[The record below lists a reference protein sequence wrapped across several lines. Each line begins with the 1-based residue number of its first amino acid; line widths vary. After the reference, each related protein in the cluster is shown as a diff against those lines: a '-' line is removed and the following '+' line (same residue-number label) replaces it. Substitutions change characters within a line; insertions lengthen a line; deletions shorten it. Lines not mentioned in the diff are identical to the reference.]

1 MLTAAAHRCRRLTSL
16 VLLLAV
22 LLVAL
27 FTASQCLNSPAYL
40 EDKNKYLR
48 FTLHCGPSLHLL
60 RHPVETV
67 NLGVMEG
74 YQRPRRDSWGM
85 FMAVDFDDED
95 SCDSGSGSGV
105 KMSVRDAWQQITST
119 LGRHHYGVIP
129 MHKRSKVK
137 ECLIKWRNPN
147 PSVSIKH
154 ISNAINVE
162 FNGDAL
168 ESSCYVDGFR
178 IVQNCRGEIFAEFCL
193 VFAYGSRS
201 FLNWKSYTE
210 FREYLEILSDVHKVQ
225 PVFPKTLARWN
236 ELRNEMKWG
245 RCLSVPYLIKKSIM
259 LSLVAQSSF
268 LESPTPALLFEF
280 VQHKKGGAAP

>member
-1 MLTAAAHRCRRLTSL
+1 
-16 VLLLAV
+16 
-22 LLVAL
+22 
-27 FTASQCLNSPAYL
+27 
-40 EDKNKYLR
+40 
-48 FTLHCGPSLHLL
+48 
-60 RHPVETV
+60 
-67 NLGVMEG
+67 
-74 YQRPRRDSWGM
+74 
-85 FMAVDFDDED
+85 
-95 SCDSGSGSGV
+95 
-105 KMSVRDAWQQITST
+105 
-119 LGRHHYGVIP
+119 
-129 MHKRSKVK
+129 
-137 ECLIKWRNPN
+137 
-147 PSVSIKH
+147 
-154 ISNAINVE
+154 
-162 FNGDAL
+162 
-168 ESSCYVDGFR
+168 
-178 IVQNCRGEIFAEFCL
+178 